1 MSMELYLL
9 FAMQDAPN
17 RDEWNRALS
26 ERSIP
31 VLITVDADLR
41 THSGFLPMRLES
53 KDTGL
58 YFLID
63 DYAELAAQFPPI
75 KEVSIENPVVYSLGF
90 GGHLDEAAV
99 VFYSAYVLSVA
110 FNGIAFEPQGGTLM
124 DAELL
129 LESARHVHEMA
140 GTQ

>member
-17 RDEWNRALS
+17 LEEWNRALS

-31 VLITVDADLR
+31 VSITENVDLK
-41 THSGFLPMRLES
+41 THSGFLPMRLED

-58 YFLID
+58 YSLID
-63 DYAELAAQFPPI
+63 DYADLAAHFPEL
-75 KEVSIENPVVYSLGF
+75 KTTAIEEPVAYSLGY
-90 GGHLDEAAV
+90 GGHMDEGAV
-99 VFYSAYVLSVA
+99 VFYSAYALTVA
-110 FNGIAFEPQGGTLM
+110 FNGIAFEPQGGTIL
-124 DAELL
+124 DADSL
-129 LESARHVHEMA
+129 LEAAKVLHKMA